1 MHPIHFAIIG
11 VISLAF
17 GLVTPPYGLCLLIAC
32 KVGDI
37 QIKKALRDVAIVLMP
52 MFAVLLIVIFF
63 PDLILALP
71 RLLMARFI

>member
-32 KVGDI
+32 KIGDVEV
-37 QIKKALRDVAIVLMP
+37 KNALRDVAIVLLP

-71 RLLMARFI
+71 KMLMAKFL

>member
-32 KVGDI
+32 AIGEIPVI
-37 QIKKALRDVAIVLMP
+37 RALKDVAII
-52 MFAVLLIVIFF
+52 LL

-71 RLLMARFI
+71 RLIMPKFIG